1 MQYENIAM
9 TTLPMKALITLN
21 EEISDTM
28 KIVKSLKESG
38 LLTKS
43 ISKTIQNEAKEKK
56 MISWYVTRY
65 IGC

>member
-9 TTLPMKALITLN
+9 TTLPKKALITLN

-38 LLTKS
+38 LLIKS

-56 MISWYVTRY
+56 RISWYVTRY

>member
-9 TTLPMKALITLN
+9 TTLPKKALTTLN

-38 LLTKS
+38 LLIKS

-56 MISWYVTRY
+56 RISWYVTRY

>member
-56 MISWYVTRY
+56 RISWYVTRY

>member
-9 TTLPMKALITLN
+9 TTLPKKALITLN

-38 LLTKS
+38 LLIKS

-56 MISWYVTRY
+56 RIS
-65 IGC
+65 

>member
-56 MISWYVTRY
+56 RIS
-65 IGC
+65 